1 MHFSRDGVLSTLPHI
16 DQKNSALGDEQE
28 QDMQQQS
35 GLRTRR
41 NAVLGAVM
49 AVMGLAGASAQAQ
62 QDFPSANRQMRILV
76 PFTAGGSSDVQA
88 RMLADKLGRL
98 WNVPVV
104 VENKPGA
111 GGHLG
116 GKYLVDQPADGYTL
130 MVGSIGL
137 HATYAVYPKLPYDPA
152 KDLRVLTVLAEMPHV
167 VVATPSLPVKTLS
180 DLTQLT
186 KKESN
191 SINFGSAGVG
201 SSVHMMGELYKLQS
215 GAPIVHVPYRGSS
228 AALNDLLGG
237 QIQLMFENPP
247 TVLSHVRGGK
257 LKALAVTG
265 SQRLEA
271 LPDVPTAAEAGMK
284 DYVATSWTTVA
295 VSAKVPETIV
305 QKLNADI
312 RKVVNTPE
320 FHKGLADQG
329 MSAVANTL
337 PEAQSFVAREKQRW
351 DRVISEGKITA
362 N

>member
-1 MHFSRDGVLSTLPHI
+1 MVCISARRSLCMGMLAAATLASVG
-16 DQKNSALGDEQE
+16 SAWAED
-28 QDMQQQS
+28 S
-35 GLRTRR
+35 
-41 NAVLGAVM
+41 
-49 AVMGLAGASAQAQ
+49 SAYPNPA
-62 QDFPSANRQMRILV
+62 RQIRIIV

-88 RMLADKLGRL
+88 RMLADRLGRM
-98 WNVPVV
+98 WNQPVV

-116 GKYLVDQPADGYTL
+116 GKYVSDQPADGYTL

-137 HATYAVYPKLPYDPA
+137 HAAYGVYKKLPYDPA
-152 KDLRVLTVLAEMPHV
+152 KELRVVTVLAEMPHV
-167 VVATPSLPVKTLS
+167 VVATPNLPVKNLQE
-180 DLTQLT
+180 LTALA
-186 KKESN
+186 KKDPG

-247 TVLSHVRGGK
+247 TVLAHVKGGK

-265 SQRLEA
+265 NERLAA
-271 LPDVPTAAEAGMK
+271 LPDVPTASEAGMK

-295 VSAKVPETIV
+295 VSSKVPQAV
-305 QKLNADI
+305 VHKLSEDI
-312 RKVVNTPE
+312 RKVVNTTE
-320 FHKGLADQG
+320 FRKGLQEQG
-329 MSAVANTL
+329 MSAVANTTV
-337 PEAQSFVAREKQRW
+337 EAQSFVAREKQRW
-351 DRVISEGKITA
+351 DQVIAAGKITA

>member
-1 MHFSRDGVLSTLPHI
+1 M
-16 DQKNSALGDEQE
+16 QE
-28 QDMQQQS
+28 QR
-35 GLRTRR
+35 GPWTRR
-41 NAVLGAVM
+41 NAVLGAAM
-49 AVMGLAGASAQAQ
+49 LALGGWGVSAQAQ
-62 QDFPSANRQMRILV
+62 QDFPQTSRQMRILV
-76 PFTAGGSSDVQA
+76 PFTAGGSSDVQG

-116 GKYLVDQPADGYTL
+116 GKYVVDQPADGYTL

-137 HATYAVYPKLPYDPA
+137 HAAYGVYPKLPYDPA
-152 KDLRVLTVLAEMPHV
+152 QDMRVVTVLAEMPHV
-167 VVATPSLPVKTLS
+167 VVATPQLPVKNLVELTTLA
-180 DLTQLT
+180 
-186 KKESN
+186 KKEAN

-247 TVLSHVRGGK
+247 TVLAHVRSGK

-295 VSAKVPETIV
+295 VSAKVPEAIV
-305 QKLNADI
+305 QQLNADI

-320 FHKGLADQG
+320 FRKGLADQG

-337 PEAQSFVAREKQRW
+337 PEAQSFVVREKQRW
-351 DRVISEGKITA
+351 DRVIAEGKISA

>member
-1 MHFSRDGVLSTLPHI
+1 MVCISARRSLCMGVLAAATLASVG
-16 DQKNSALGDEQE
+16 SAWAED
-28 QDMQQQS
+28 S
-35 GLRTRR
+35 
-41 NAVLGAVM
+41 
-49 AVMGLAGASAQAQ
+49 SAYPNPA
-62 QDFPSANRQMRILV
+62 RQIRIIV

-88 RMLADKLGRL
+88 RMLADRLGRM
-98 WNVPVV
+98 WNQPVV

-116 GKYLVDQPADGYTL
+116 GKYVSDQPADGYTL

-137 HATYAVYPKLPYDPA
+137 HAAYGVYKKLPYDPA
-152 KDLRVLTVLAEMPHV
+152 KELRVVTVLAEMPHV
-167 VVATPSLPVKTLS
+167 VVATPNLPVKNLQE
-180 DLTQLT
+180 LTVLA
-186 KKESN
+186 KKDPG

-247 TVLSHVRGGK
+247 TVLAHVKGGK

-265 SQRLEA
+265 NERLAA
-271 LPDVPTAAEAGMK
+271 LPDVPTTGEAGMK

-295 VSAKVPETIV
+295 VSSKVPEALV
-305 QKLNADI
+305 HKLSEDI
-312 RKVVNTPE
+312 RKVANTPE
-320 FHKGLADQG
+320 FRKGLQDQG

-337 PEAQSFVAREKQRW
+337 AEAQSFVAKEKQRW
-351 DRVISEGKITA
+351 DQVIAAGKITA

>member
-1 MHFSRDGVLSTLPHI
+1 MVCISARRSLCMGMLAAATLASVGSAWAEGSSTYP
-16 DQKNSALGDEQE
+16 NPA
-28 QDMQQQS
+28 
-35 GLRTRR
+35 
-41 NAVLGAVM
+41 
-49 AVMGLAGASAQAQ
+49 
-62 QDFPSANRQMRILV
+62 RQIRIIV

-88 RMLADKLGRL
+88 RMLADRLGRM
-98 WNVPVV
+98 WNQPVV

-116 GKYLVDQPADGYTL
+116 GKYVSDQPADGYTL

-137 HATYAVYPKLPYDPA
+137 HAAYAVYKKLPYDPA
-152 KDLRVLTVLAEMPHV
+152 KELRVVTVLAEMPHV
-167 VVATPSLPVKTLS
+167 VVATPHLPVRNLQE
-180 DLTQLT
+180 LTALAKQ
-186 KKESN
+186 EPG

-247 TVLSHVRGGK
+247 TVLAHVKGGK

-265 SQRLEA
+265 NERLAA
-271 LPDVPTAAEAGMK
+271 LPDVPTASEAGMK

-295 VSAKVPETIV
+295 VSSKVPQALV
-305 QKLNADI
+305 QKLSEDI

-320 FHKGLADQG
+320 FRKGLQDQG
-329 MSAVANTL
+329 MSAVANT
-337 PEAQSFVAREKQRW
+337 PAEAQSFVAREKQRW
-351 DRVISEGKITA
+351 DQVIAAGKITA

>member
-1 MHFSRDGVLSTLPHI
+1 MVCISARRSLCLGVLAAT
-16 DQKNSALGDEQE
+16 
-28 QDMQQQS
+28 
-35 GLRTRR
+35 T
-41 NAVLGAVM
+41 
-49 AVMGLAGASAQAQ
+49 LAGIGSAQAEGS
-62 QDFPSANRQMRILV
+62 SAYPNPARQIRIIV

-88 RMLADKLGRL
+88 RMLADRLGRL
-98 WNVPVV
+98 WNQPVV

-116 GKYLVDQPADGYTL
+116 GKYVSDQPADGYTL

-137 HATYAVYPKLPYDPA
+137 HAAYAVYKKLPYDPA
-152 KDLRVLTVLAEMPHV
+152 KELRVVTVLAEMPHV
-167 VVATPSLPVKTLS
+167 VVATPNLS
-180 DLTQLT
+180 VRNLQELTALAKQ
-186 KKESN
+186 EPG

-247 TVLSHVRGGK
+247 TVLAHVKGGK

-265 SQRLEA
+265 NERLAA
-271 LPDVPTAAEAGMK
+271 LPDIPTASEAGMK

-295 VSAKVPETIV
+295 VSSKVPQAVV
-305 QKLNADI
+305 QKLSEDI

-320 FHKGLADQG
+320 FRKGLQEQG

-351 DRVISEGKITA
+351 DQVIAAGKITA

>member
-1 MHFSRDGVLSTLPHI
+1 MFGISARRSLCLGVLAAAT
-16 DQKNSALGDEQE
+16 
-28 QDMQQQS
+28 
-35 GLRTRR
+35 
-41 NAVLGAVM
+41 
-49 AVMGLAGASAQAQ
+49 LAGIGSARAEGS
-62 QDFPSANRQMRILV
+62 SAYPNPARQIRIIV

-88 RMLADKLGRL
+88 RMLADRLGRL
-98 WNVPVV
+98 WNQPVV

-116 GKYLVDQPADGYTL
+116 GKYVSDQPADGYTL

-137 HATYAVYPKLPYDPA
+137 HAAYAVYKKLPYDPA
-152 KDLRVLTVLAEMPHV
+152 KELRVVTVLAEMPHV
-167 VVATPSLPVKTLS
+167 VVATPNLPVRNLQE
-180 DLTQLT
+180 LTALAKQ
-186 KKESN
+186 EPG

-247 TVLSHVRGGK
+247 TVLAHVKGGK

-265 SQRLEA
+265 NERLAA
-271 LPDVPTAAEAGMK
+271 LPDVPTASEAGMK

-295 VSAKVPETIV
+295 VSSKVPQAVV
-305 QKLNADI
+305 QKLSEDI

-320 FHKGLADQG
+320 FRKGLQEQG

-351 DRVISEGKITA
+351 DQVIAAGKITA

>member
-1 MHFSRDGVLSTLPHI
+1 MVCISARRSLCMGMLAAATLASVG
-16 DQKNSALGDEQE
+16 SAWAEG
-28 QDMQQQS
+28 S
-35 GLRTRR
+35 SAYPNPTR
-41 NAVLGAVM
+41 
-49 AVMGLAGASAQAQ
+49 QI
-62 QDFPSANRQMRILV
+62 RIIV

-88 RMLADKLGRL
+88 RMLADRLGRM
-98 WNVPVV
+98 WNQPVV

-116 GKYLVDQPADGYTL
+116 GKYVSDQPADGYTL

-137 HATYAVYPKLPYDPA
+137 HAAYAVYKKLPYDPA
-152 KDLRVLTVLAEMPHV
+152 KELRVVTVLAEMPHV
-167 VVATPSLPVKTLS
+167 VVATPHLPVRNLQE
-180 DLTQLT
+180 LTALAKQ
-186 KKESN
+186 EPG

-247 TVLSHVRGGK
+247 TVLAHVKGGK

-265 SQRLEA
+265 NERLAA
-271 LPDVPTAAEAGMK
+271 LPDVPTASEAGMK

-295 VSAKVPETIV
+295 VSSKVPQALV
-305 QKLNADI
+305 QKLSEDI

-320 FHKGLADQG
+320 FRKGLQEQG
-329 MSAVANTL
+329 MSAVANT
-337 PEAQSFVAREKQRW
+337 PAEAQSFVAREKQRW
-351 DRVISEGKITA
+351 DQVIAAGKITA

>member
-1 MHFSRDGVLSTLPHI
+1 MVCIRARRFLCLGVLAAAT
-16 DQKNSALGDEQE
+16 
-28 QDMQQQS
+28 
-35 GLRTRR
+35 
-41 NAVLGAVM
+41 
-49 AVMGLAGASAQAQ
+49 LAGIGSAQAEGS
-62 QDFPSANRQMRILV
+62 SAYPNPARQIRIIV

-88 RMLADKLGRL
+88 RMLADRLGRL
-98 WNVPVV
+98 WNQPVV

-116 GKYLVDQPADGYTL
+116 GKYVSDQPADGYTL

-137 HATYAVYPKLPYDPA
+137 HAAYAVYKKLPYDPA
-152 KDLRVLTVLAEMPHV
+152 KELRVVTVLAEMPHV
-167 VVATPSLPVKTLS
+167 VVATPNLPVRNLQE
-180 DLTQLT
+180 LTALAKQ
-186 KKESN
+186 EPG

-247 TVLSHVRGGK
+247 TVLAHVKGGK

-265 SQRLEA
+265 NERLAA
-271 LPDVPTAAEAGMK
+271 LPDVPTASEAGMK

-295 VSAKVPETIV
+295 VSSKVPQAVV
-305 QKLNADI
+305 QKLSEDI

-320 FHKGLADQG
+320 FRKGLQEQG

-351 DRVISEGKITA
+351 DQVIAAGKITA

>member
-1 MHFSRDGVLSTLPHI
+1 MVCISARRSLCMGMLAAATLASVG
-16 DQKNSALGDEQE
+16 SAWAED
-28 QDMQQQS
+28 S
-35 GLRTRR
+35 
-41 NAVLGAVM
+41 
-49 AVMGLAGASAQAQ
+49 SAYPNPA
-62 QDFPSANRQMRILV
+62 RQIRVIV

-88 RMLADKLGRL
+88 RMLADRLGRM
-98 WNVPVV
+98 WNQPVV

-116 GKYLVDQPADGYTL
+116 GKYVSDQPADGYTL

-137 HATYAVYPKLPYDPA
+137 HAAYGVYKKLPYDPA
-152 KDLRVLTVLAEMPHV
+152 KELRVVTVLAEMPHV
-167 VVATPSLPVKTLS
+167 VVATPNLPVKNLQ
-180 DLTQLT
+180 DLTALA
-186 KKESN
+186 KKDPG

-247 TVLSHVRGGK
+247 TVLAHVKGGK

-265 SQRLEA
+265 NERLAA
-271 LPDVPTAAEAGMK
+271 LPDVPTASEAGMK

-295 VSAKVPETIV
+295 VSSKVPQAV
-305 QKLNADI
+305 VHKLSEDI

-320 FHKGLADQG
+320 FRKGLQEQG
-329 MSAVANTL
+329 MSAVANTTV
-337 PEAQSFVAREKQRW
+337 EAQSFVAREKQRW
-351 DRVISEGKITA
+351 DQVIAAGKITA

>member
-1 MHFSRDGVLSTLPHI
+1 MLAAATLASVGSAWAEGSSTYP
-16 DQKNSALGDEQE
+16 NPA
-28 QDMQQQS
+28 
-35 GLRTRR
+35 
-41 NAVLGAVM
+41 
-49 AVMGLAGASAQAQ
+49 
-62 QDFPSANRQMRILV
+62 RQIRIIV

-88 RMLADKLGRL
+88 RMLADRLGRM
-98 WNVPVV
+98 WNQPVV

-116 GKYLVDQPADGYTL
+116 GKYVSDQPADGYTL

-137 HATYAVYPKLPYDPA
+137 HAAYAVYKKLPYDPA
-152 KDLRVLTVLAEMPHV
+152 KELRVVTVLAEMPHV
-167 VVATPSLPVKTLS
+167 VVATPHLPVRNLQE
-180 DLTQLT
+180 LTALAKQ
-186 KKESN
+186 EPG

-247 TVLSHVRGGK
+247 TVLAHVKGGK

-265 SQRLEA
+265 NERLAA
-271 LPDVPTAAEAGMK
+271 LPDVPTASEAGMK

-295 VSAKVPETIV
+295 VSSKVPQALV
-305 QKLNADI
+305 QKLSEDI

-320 FHKGLADQG
+320 FRKGLQDQG
-329 MSAVANTL
+329 MSAVANT
-337 PEAQSFVAREKQRW
+337 PAEAQSFVAREKQRW
-351 DRVISEGKITA
+351 DQVIAAGKITA

>member
-1 MHFSRDGVLSTLPHI
+1 MVCISARRSLCLGVLAAAT
-16 DQKNSALGDEQE
+16 
-28 QDMQQQS
+28 
-35 GLRTRR
+35 
-41 NAVLGAVM
+41 
-49 AVMGLAGASAQAQ
+49 LAGIGSAQAEGS
-62 QDFPSANRQMRILV
+62 SAYPNPARQIRIIV

-88 RMLADKLGRL
+88 RMLADRLGRL
-98 WNVPVV
+98 WNQPVV

-116 GKYLVDQPADGYTL
+116 GKYVSDQSADGYTL

-137 HATYAVYPKLPYDPA
+137 HAAYAVYKKLPYDPA
-152 KDLRVLTVLAEMPHV
+152 KELRVVTVLAEMPHV
-167 VVATPSLPVKTLS
+167 VVATPNLPVRNLQE
-180 DLTQLT
+180 LTALAKQ
-186 KKESN
+186 EPG

-247 TVLSHVRGGK
+247 TVLAHVKGGK

-265 SQRLEA
+265 NERLAA
-271 LPDVPTAAEAGMK
+271 LPDVPTASEAGMK

-295 VSAKVPETIV
+295 VSSKVPQAVV
-305 QKLNADI
+305 QKLSEDI

-320 FHKGLADQG
+320 FRKGLQEQG

-351 DRVISEGKITA
+351 DQVIAAGKITA

>member
-1 MHFSRDGVLSTLPHI
+1 MVCISARRSLCLGVLAAAT
-16 DQKNSALGDEQE
+16 
-28 QDMQQQS
+28 
-35 GLRTRR
+35 
-41 NAVLGAVM
+41 
-49 AVMGLAGASAQAQ
+49 LAGIGSARAEGS
-62 QDFPSANRQMRILV
+62 SAYPNPARQIRIIV

-88 RMLADKLGRL
+88 RMLADRLGRL
-98 WNVPVV
+98 WNQPVV

-116 GKYLVDQPADGYTL
+116 GKYVSDQPADGYTL

-137 HATYAVYPKLPYDPA
+137 HAAYAVYKKLPYDPA
-152 KDLRVLTVLAEMPHV
+152 KELRVVTVLAEMPHV
-167 VVATPSLPVKTLS
+167 VVATPNLPVRNLQE
-180 DLTQLT
+180 LTALAKQ
-186 KKESN
+186 EPG

-247 TVLSHVRGGK
+247 TVLAHVKGGK

-265 SQRLEA
+265 SERLAA
-271 LPDVPTAAEAGMK
+271 LPDVPTASEAGMK

-295 VSAKVPETIV
+295 VSSKVPQAVV
-305 QKLNADI
+305 QKLSEDI

-320 FHKGLADQG
+320 FRKGLQEQG

-351 DRVISEGKITA
+351 DQVIAAGKITA

>member
-1 MHFSRDGVLSTLPHI
+1 MVCISARRSLCLGVLAAAT
-16 DQKNSALGDEQE
+16 
-28 QDMQQQS
+28 
-35 GLRTRR
+35 
-41 NAVLGAVM
+41 
-49 AVMGLAGASAQAQ
+49 LAGIGSAQAEGS
-62 QDFPSANRQMRILV
+62 SAYPNPARQIRIIV

-88 RMLADKLGRL
+88 RMLADRLGRL
-98 WNVPVV
+98 WNQPVV

-116 GKYLVDQPADGYTL
+116 GKYVSDQPADGYTL

-137 HATYAVYPKLPYDPA
+137 HAAYAAYKKLPYDPA
-152 KDLRVLTVLAEMPHV
+152 KELRVVTVLAEMPHV
-167 VVATPSLPVKTLS
+167 VVATPNLPVRNLQE
-180 DLTQLT
+180 LTALAKQ
-186 KKESN
+186 EPG

-247 TVLSHVRGGK
+247 TVLAHVKGGK

-265 SQRLEA
+265 NERLAA
-271 LPDVPTAAEAGMK
+271 LPDVPTASEAGMK

-295 VSAKVPETIV
+295 VSSKVPQAVV
-305 QKLNADI
+305 QKLSEDI

-320 FHKGLADQG
+320 FRKGLQEQG

-351 DRVISEGKITA
+351 DQVIAAGKITA

>member
-1 MHFSRDGVLSTLPHI
+1 MVCISARRSLCLGVLAAAT
-16 DQKNSALGDEQE
+16 
-28 QDMQQQS
+28 
-35 GLRTRR
+35 
-41 NAVLGAVM
+41 
-49 AVMGLAGASAQAQ
+49 LAGIGSAQAEGS
-62 QDFPSANRQMRILV
+62 SAYPNPARQIRIIV

-88 RMLADKLGRL
+88 RMLADRLGRL
-98 WNVPVV
+98 WNQPVV

-116 GKYLVDQPADGYTL
+116 GKYVSDQPADGYTL

-137 HATYAVYPKLPYDPA
+137 HAAYAVYKKLPYDPA
-152 KDLRVLTVLAEMPHV
+152 KELRVVTVLAEMPHV
-167 VVATPSLPVKTLS
+167 VVATPNLPVRNLQE
-180 DLTQLT
+180 LTALAKQ
-186 KKESN
+186 EPG

-247 TVLSHVRGGK
+247 TVLAHVKGGK

-265 SQRLEA
+265 NERLAA
-271 LPDVPTAAEAGMK
+271 LPDVPTASEAGMK

-295 VSAKVPETIV
+295 VSSKVPQAVV
-305 QKLNADI
+305 QKLSEDI

-320 FHKGLADQG
+320 FRKGLQEQG

-337 PEAQSFVAREKQRW
+337 PEAQSFVVREKQRW
-351 DRVISEGKITA
+351 DQVIAAGKITA